1 MTYPD
6 VQKFADAFNYPDVVK
21 IVATT
26 DKDGV
31 PHLEENS
38 SIYLDDEG
46 RIVIVEQNEYSQTNR
61 NLVHSIWFNKKVSI
75 HIRASEERQF
85 QVVGKP
91 YKALITG
98 ERFETHYK
106 KLREQNE
113 DAELSTVW
121 LIDPEEFT
129 DENPEVRRERENRGR
144 LPLIHLDRIA
154 KAE

>member
-1 MTYPD
+1 MANPNI
-6 VQKFADAFNYPDVVK
+6 QKFADAFNYPEVVK
-21 IVATT
+21 IIATT

-31 PHLEENS
+31 PHLEENN
-38 SIYLDDEG
+38 SIYLDEEG
-46 RIVIVEQNEYSQTNR
+46 RIVILELNEYSRTNR

-75 HIRASEERQF
+75 HVRAGEDRQF

-106 KLREQNE
+106 KLLEQNK
-113 DAELSTVW
+113 DAELSAVW

-129 DENPEVRRERENRGR
+129 DENPDVRRKRENQGR

-154 KAE
+154 RAG